1 MPKNGYVEEK
11 KIVYEKKKFW
21 RESIRNGLLSLQLKF
36 EKNSLV
42 TFVRGQEF
50 PKSPYCSK
58 QPPGGVWPTQKTKV
72 FFVYSLTLALRGGGG
87 LVGPGKRRNEENF
100 SSNLRSGPCRPYTPA
115 RIVSHVE
122 LPSDMPKKTEIENI
136 NISISNNINFSTW
149 IDR

>member
-11 KIVYEKKKFW
+11 KIVYEKKNFFW

-72 FFVYSLTLALRGGGG
+72 FFVYSLTLALRGGAWWVRASVETKKTLVVTLGPA
-87 LVGPGKRRNEENF
+87 LVGH
-100 SSNLRSGPCRPYTPA
+100 TPPRA
-115 RIVSHVE
+115 SYR
-122 LPSDMPKKTEIENI
+122 M
-136 NISISNNINFSTW
+136 
-149 IDR
+149 